1 MQKNLQPIFIYF
13 SAENLQFVC
22 VCVCVH
28 LLFYRSVC
36 MSAPV
41 ILSPPRSSCI
51 PDLTNEIMGACVV
64 AAAGHL
70 VRRPKIVV
78 CYTYERIRQ

>member
-22 VCVCVH
+22 VCVH
-28 LLFYRSVC
+28 LLLYRSVSVC

-51 PDLTNEIMGACVV
+51 PDLTNEIMAACVV
-64 AAAGHL
+64 AAGHL

>member
-13 SAENLQFVC
+13 SAENLQFFF
-22 VCVCVH
+22 VCVH

-51 PDLTNEIMGACVV
+51 PDLTNEIMAACVV
-64 AAAGHL
+64 AAGHL
-70 VRRPKIVV
+70 VRRPNIVV
-78 CYTYERIRQ
+78 QGVH